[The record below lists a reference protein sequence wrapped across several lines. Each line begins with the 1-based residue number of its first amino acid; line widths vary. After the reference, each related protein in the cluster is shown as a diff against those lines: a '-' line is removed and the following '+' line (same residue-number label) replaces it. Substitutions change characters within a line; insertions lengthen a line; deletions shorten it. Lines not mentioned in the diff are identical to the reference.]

1 MTILDAL
8 VNDDAMPHVRVS
20 CRHRWLVGATDKAV
34 GESFFTVYEQKP
46 RQKYA
51 RCLTETSNED
61 EAVRYLI
68 GEK

>member
-1 MTILDAL
+1 MTIIDAL
-8 VNDDAMPHVRVS
+8 LGNGDWAHVRVS
-20 CRHRWLVGATDKAV
+20 CGDRWLVAHRD
-34 GESFFTVYEQKP
+34 GEGLCLTVYEQQH